1 MNLINKMFL
10 KVTFFISTVAVAAS
24 LFSSNTVVDE
34 LERGTIYNFCA
45 KNYGKLTV
53 SCLSLV
59 VAVVVGFKAFKPSD
73 VQKKDEKL
81 DQKPAPQENPVE
93 NKSVLQDIDEFEETT
108 AERPVSPT
116 VGAETLQP
124 EPVDTR
130 TSPQGEE
137 TTPHNTADDIQVARV
152 VNDEDKLG
160 ERFERLMDDAET
172 FRVVP
177 NRSGSF

>member
-137 TTPHNTADDIQVARV
+137 TTPDIQVAHV

-160 ERFERLMDDAET
+160 ERFVRLMADPET

-177 NRSGSF
+177 NRSASF